1 MYPSDRSHLGRT
13 IDDIDTPA
21 LLIDYPQLRA
31 NVARMAEYFEDRDA
45 DLRPHAKTHKC
56 PQIAALQVAHGALG
70 VTCAKLGEAEVMA
83 NAGIESILIAN
94 QLVGA
99 RLADRLAR
107 LIRHTGARVMPAVD
121 APERVAELAR
131 AGRDWD
137 VVIPAVVE
145 VDIGL
150 RRGGV
155 RTLEEAFELARTL
168 EEDDYLSFDGV
179 IAYEGH
185 ALREKDPQRRAEV
198 VNRSLPRLIEA
209 AEMLR
214 DRGLDVPLVSAGS
227 TGTYT
232 VTGNYPGITEIE
244 AGSYVFM
251 DANYLATVEGF
262 PPALHLLTTVTARHE
277 EELVVADMGLK
288 TVSVDQVP
296 PLVVEPEGVEI
307 IHLSEEHVQLGLH
320 SEEARQLR
328 PGDRLKVVVGHCCTN
343 VNLHDRF
350 YVCEGDTII
359 DVWPIAARGRSQ

>member
-1 MYPSDRSHLGRT
+1 MYPNDRSHLGRRV
-13 IDDIDTPA
+13 DDIDTPA
-21 LLIDYPQLRA
+21 LLIDYGQLRA
-31 NVARMAEYFEDRDA
+31 NVVRMAEYFDERDA

-56 PQIAALQVAHGALG
+56 PQIAALQVAHGAVG

-83 NAGIESILIAN
+83 TAGIESILIAN
-94 QLVGA
+94 QLVGS
-99 RLADRLAR
+99 RTADRLAR
-107 LIRHTGARVMPAVD
+107 LIRYTGAQVMPAVD
-121 APERVAELAR
+121 APQRVAELAR

-137 VVIPAVVE
+137 VVVPAVVE

-155 RTLEEAFELARTL
+155 RELEDAFELAQTL
-168 EEDDYLSFDGV
+168 QEDDFLSFAGV

-185 ALREKDPQRRAEV
+185 ALREKDPRRRAEV
-198 VNRSLPRLIEA
+198 VNLSLPRLIEA

-214 DRGLDVPLVSAGS
+214 ERGLEVPLVSAGS

-232 VTGNYPGITEIE
+232 VTGNYPGITEVE
-244 AGSYVFM
+244 AGSYVLM

-288 TVSVDQVP
+288 SVSVDQVP
-296 PLVVEPEGVEI
+296 PVIVEPVGVEI
-307 IHLSEEHVQLGLH
+307 IHLSEEHAQLGLR
-320 SEEARQLR
+320 SEDARQLR

-343 VNLHDRF
+343 VNLHDHF
-350 YVCEGDTII
+350 FVCEGDTVI